1 MRSWFRKRSNSLI
14 GVDIGSISV
23 KLVELRRH
31 AGRAQVEAFGAA
43 PLPAGAVVEGHI
55 SDVEAVG
62 EAIERVR
69 REMRLRSRAAAAA
82 VSGAATF
89 EKVVEMDASLSDVEL
104 EQRIVAE
111 ADRLIPFPLPE
122 VAVDFEVLRLS
133 ESNPDQAEVLLAACR
148 HEEVA
153 AREAA
158 LSLGGCE
165 ARIVEVE
172 AHALERAVANLVT
185 NAETP
190 AEAAVA
196 VADIGAGALR
206 LSVFAGD
213 RAVHA
218 REQRFGIALLLE
230 SVQQRCG
237 LTPEQAGRAL
247 QRGELPENCANE
259 LLAPFREALAER
271 IERGVRQLAA
281 ANGHAAVERIF
292 LAGGGARINGLAE
305 AAARAL
311 DAAASLANPFAGMA
325 ANPGLNGAALA
336 AMAPALTIAC
346 GLALREVDQ

>member
-1 MRSWFRKRSNSLI
+1 MRSWFRKRANSLI

-23 KLVELRRH
+23 KLVELRRN

-69 REMRLRSRAAAAA
+69 REMRPRSRAAAAA

-89 EKVVEMDASLSDVEL
+89 EKVVEMDASLSDGEL

-111 ADRLIPFPLPE
+111 ADRLIPFPLSE

-133 ESNPDQAEVLLAACR
+133 EANPDQAEVLLAACR

-172 AHALERAVANLVT
+172 AHALERAVANLLS
-185 NAETP
+185 NAEAP
-190 AEAAVA
+190 GAVA

-230 SVQQRCG
+230 GVQQRCG

-247 QRGELPENCANE
+247 ERGELPEHCANE
-259 LLAPFREALAER
+259 LLAPFREAVAER

-292 LAGGGARINGLAE
+292 LVGGGARINGLAE
-305 AAARAL
+305 AVARAL

-325 ANPGLNGAALA
+325 ANPGLNSADLA

-346 GLALREVDQ
+346 GLALREAGQ